1 MKKKKNEYE
10 YDFNE
15 KKEYYIYLYACERKL
30 RKKKLA
36 VIGENKYRTY
46 EEWTGY
52 IKQKYCGITTKS
64 LEDFK
69 RFLRYKVRAF
79 KKINGEYGGVMVP
92 FVIILFTILFERI
105 YPDTRV

>member
-36 VIGENKYRTY
+36 VIGGNKY
-46 EEWTGY
+46 
-52 IKQKYCGITTKS
+52 S
-64 LEDFK
+64 
-69 RFLRYKVRAF
+69 
-79 KKINGEYGGVMVP
+79 
-92 FVIILFTILFERI
+92 
-105 YPDTRV
+105 

>member
-1 MKKKKNEYE
+1 MKKKKIEYA

-15 KKEYYIYLYACERKL
+15 DIEYYIYLYACGRKL

-46 EEWTGY
+46 EEWAEY
-52 IKQKYCGITTKS
+52 VKQKYCGITTKS

-79 KKINGEYGGVMVP
+79 KK
-92 FVIILFTILFERI
+92 
-105 YPDTRV
+105 